1 MTPNNDVD
9 SDVAKRA
16 AQVTL
21 GTVKR
26 GRMKISILI
35 APFMVFA
42 LIHLSV
48 ASDEFIINNGQS
60 TLSIKPSKP
69 GSGCDHT
76 VTSIERF
83 TRHFLF
89 QHDYEN
95 NGYYLITQSF
105 EVGEGCFEGYDP
117 ANVSV
122 AARRIDLRTA
132 KVSKQIVWMFSTK
145 GVKGE
150 RDRGMMNLYK
160 VIMPG
165 CCGLSTT
172 TKYFNLH
179 SGKFVGSSMLQ
190 PLTLDN
196 LTPTK
201 RHIMVELGSS
211 SDYMGKERGI
221 ATIYYTDG
229 KDIKQ
234 ELVVKSPRNTSSLC
248 DLNRLQFTGQAEHK
262 HWYSLPR
269 QSSFEG
275 VSFVAEIS
283 CEQFDNIII
292 EIPIISDAL
301 AIGKATIKGATGIKI
316 EDVSHNRSLH
326 RTRQNSGSRQ

>member
-1 MTPNNDVD
+1 
-9 SDVAKRA
+9 
-16 AQVTL
+16 
-21 GTVKR
+21 
-26 GRMKISILI
+26 MKISILI
-35 APFMVFA
+35 APFMIFA
-42 LIHLSV
+42 LTHLSL
-48 ASDEFIINNGQS
+48 ASDELIITKS
-60 TLSIKPSKP
+60 HATLSIKPSKP
-69 GSGCDHT
+69 DAGCDHT

-83 TRHFLF
+83 ARHFLF
-89 QHDYEN
+89 QHDYKN
-95 NGYYLITQSF
+95 NSYYLITQNF

-122 AARRIDLRTA
+122 AAQSIDLRTA

-145 GVKGE
+145 GIKGE
-150 RDRGMMNLYK
+150 RDIGKDLYK
-160 VIMPG
+160 VVLPG

-179 SGKFVGSSMLQ
+179 SGRFVGSSMLQ

-196 LTPTK
+196 LTPAE

-221 ATIYYTDG
+221 ATIYYSDG

-234 ELVVKSPRNTSSLC
+234 ELVVRLPHNTSPLC
-248 DLNRLQFTGQAEHK
+248 NMSRLQFTGQAEHK
-262 HWYSLPR
+262 RWYSLPR
-269 QSSFEG
+269 QSPFEG

-316 EDVSHNRSLH
+316 EDVSHNKSLH
-326 RTRQNSGSRQ
+326 RTRQNSRSRR

>member
-1 MTPNNDVD
+1 MM
-9 SDVAKRA
+9 R
-16 AQVTL
+16 
-21 GTVKR
+21 
-26 GRMKISILI
+26 RMKISILI
-35 APFMVFA
+35 AALMVFT
-42 LIHLSV
+42 LTHLSL
-48 ASDEFIINNGQS
+48 ASEELIVTKGQT

-89 QHDYEN
+89 QHDHKN

-122 AARRIDLRTA
+122 TARSIDLHTA
-132 KVSKQIVWMFSTK
+132 KVSKQINWMFSTK

-150 RDRGMMNLYK
+150 RDVGGMMDLYK
-160 VIMPG
+160 VIYPG

-172 TKYFNLH
+172 TKYFNLR
-179 SGKFVGSSMLQ
+179 SGRFVGSSMLP
-190 PLTLDN
+190 PLTVDN
-196 LTPTK
+196 LTTAH

-229 KDIKQ
+229 NDIKQ
-234 ELVVKSPRNTSSLC
+234 ELVVKSPRNTIYSC

-262 HWYSLPR
+262 RWYSLPR
-269 QSSFEG
+269 QSPFEG
-275 VSFVAEIS
+275 VSFVAEVI
-283 CEQFDNIII
+283 CEQLDRTII
-292 EIPIISDAL
+292 EIPIVGDAL
-301 AIGKATIKGATGIKI
+301 RINKATIKGPTGIKI
-316 EDVSHNRSLH
+316 EDVSHNESPR
-326 RTRQNSGSRQ
+326 RRRENSGSHR